1 MREQLPY
8 GDSASA
14 REEAGQPTLD
24 RVCEP
29 HPVLVDELE
38 HDDRNERLRD
48 AAYAE
53 TIMGAERYASLQH
66 GETAGLL
73 ASRGTVI
80 DQNECAGTSRLDDRV
95 GRWSIRAASKGDAGD
110 DDRQAPRG
118 R

>member
-1 MREQLPY
+1 
-8 GDSASA
+8 
-14 REEAGQPTLD
+14 
-24 RVCEP
+24 
-29 HPVLVDELE
+29 VLVDELE

-80 DQNECAGTSRLDDRV
+80 D
-95 GRWSIRAASKGDAGD
+95 
-110 DDRQAPRG
+110 
-118 R
+118 

>member
-1 MREQLPY
+1 
-8 GDSASA
+8 
-14 REEAGQPTLD
+14 
-24 RVCEP
+24 
-29 HPVLVDELE
+29 VLVDELE
-38 HDDRNERLRD
+38 HYDRNKRLRD

-80 DQNECAGTSRLDDRV
+80 DQNEGTRTSRVDDVVRRRP
-95 GRWSIRAASKGDAGD
+95 GRAASEGNTAEN
-110 DDRQAPRG
+110 DRQRPRG